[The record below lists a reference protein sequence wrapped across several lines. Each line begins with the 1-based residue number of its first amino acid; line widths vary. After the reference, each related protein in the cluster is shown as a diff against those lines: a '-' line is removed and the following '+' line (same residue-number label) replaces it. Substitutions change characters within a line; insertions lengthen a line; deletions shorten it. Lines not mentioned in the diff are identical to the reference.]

1 MVVAGVLRGV
11 RYWVAPVR
19 YEYHLTEA
27 GQELVPVLQA
37 LRVWGE
43 RWACTPGPGTTPT
56 PGA

>member
-1 MVVAGVLRGV
+1 MLRRE
-11 RYWVAPVR
+11 RYCDAPER

-37 LRVWGE
+37 LRAWGE
-43 RWACTPGPGTTPT
+43 RWACTPGPGTTLT